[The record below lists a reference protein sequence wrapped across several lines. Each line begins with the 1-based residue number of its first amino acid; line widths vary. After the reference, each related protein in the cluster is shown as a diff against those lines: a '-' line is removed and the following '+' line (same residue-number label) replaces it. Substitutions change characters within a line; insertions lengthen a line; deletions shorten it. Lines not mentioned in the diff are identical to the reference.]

1 VRKQRPINLDL
12 FTIKFPLPAIVS
24 ILHRISGFFVFLLI
38 PFLLWMLSASLS
50 SPGGFEQIQEILTS
64 PVTKFILWL
73 LLSALI
79 YHLIAG
85 IRHLLMDM
93 GWGESLKG
101 GILTSK
107 IVLALS
113 LIIALIIGVWL
124 W

>member
-12 FTIKFPLPAIVS
+12 LTIKFPLPAIVS

-38 PFLLWMLSASLS
+38 PLLLWMLSASLS
-50 SPGGFEQIQEILTS
+50 SPGGFEYIQEITNS
-64 PVTKFILWL
+64 PLTKFILWL
-73 LLSALI
+73 FLSALI

-107 IVLALS
+107 IVMALS
-113 LIIALIIGVWL
+113 LIMALLIGGWL